1 MVLTTCTGAM
11 WLASTGL
18 VDGKKCTTNR
28 GFLSVAKAS
37 HPNVD
42 WQDQRWV
49 VDEKPYEGSE
59 GKGELWTSGAAGAGE
74 FSPFRTLC
82 PPDRDFAKQLLP
94 LAGLEMIAQ
103 YCLQTW
109 DKDFVNFTVQPV
121 DFKLDVGQFYP
132 A

>member
-1 MVLTTCTGAM
+1 VVLTTCTGAM

-74 FSPFRTLC
+74 F
-82 PPDRDFAKQLLP
+82 PPSEPYVLQIEILLSS
-94 LAGLEMIAQ
+94 
-103 YCLQTW
+103 
-109 DKDFVNFTVQPV
+109 
-121 DFKLDVGQFYP
+121 FYP
-132 A
+132 WQGSR

>member
-1 MVLTTCTGAM
+1 VVLTTCTGAM

-74 FSPFRTLC
+74 FSP
-82 PPDRDFAKQLLP
+82 LL
-94 LAGLEMIAQ
+94 LRMSSGSEIL
-103 YCLQTW
+103 LSS
-109 DKDFVNFTVQPV
+109 
-121 DFKLDVGQFYP
+121 FYP
-132 A
+132 WQGSK